1 MSDTAAV
8 LKVSLDTGAVPEAL
22 GVHVLLDTDDNGIA
36 DRELEA
42 KRNLDGM
49 RVDVSL
55 RELDVALS
63 NGDCQDLAG
72 PAGGVQGT
80 VTTTVA
86 DGLETF
92 TFAFDPALV
101 PGGMASFRWAAF
113 AQPPPNSNGGPWD
126 FLPDAANPDPN
137 APNPDDRRCGGA
149 KGGLAVR
156 MSAGVKFPDP
166 GTPPPTTPAPP
177 GPAPHPVVVLALQGG
192 QPAAGTPATL
202 DAGGTVPP
210 AGTHIVAYRWDMN
223 GDGHYDTNT
232 GTNPIA
238 HVITGA
244 ASQHVIVQAID
255 SRFNSAE
262 ATLTITPGAPAPHCE
277 SEESIGVLQIR
288 AACIRHE
295 GDNIVAD
302 PQYDGNRF
310 WPVYAVSLN
319 GAALVTRDPHATVTF
334 DTRHHQIIANG
345 RFQVRLLNGPQGDV
359 MVFESGD
366 AGFSWPFPSGA
377 GRDGGVASIITLRAA
392 HDCDEIDP
400 TSCAT
405 VPGGFPI
412 TGGVD
417 LGIDTDTREV
427 VFGVNAEITTPIT
440 VTGRIRLRAD
450 IILGSIRLDQI
461 GFGIQNATI
470 GVFTLNNLQFLY
482 EPPGMGIPSHEGD
495 LWDVAMDI
503 RLAVQPPF
511 GVAGRMRFVNGSFVY
526 ASADVRFAP
535 GIPIYAGVLL
545 NRIAGSFGLDPV
557 SFGGGLGASFATVLQ
572 INADFLWAVLRD
584 GTLALRGSGN
594 ASVYG
599 AQLASAYM
607 EYWTDGYFTFGGR
620 LGFQYPDERHPTFSV
635 FGGIDFWLEA
645 QSGGQPTRFQGDGQ
659 LTMTLYG
666 ITSSTHGFF
675 NNDWMAGCIGHA
687 VTGTYNVHTRVN
699 NMFFGCDLDDY
710 TLEPTRERRGLTPAD
725 LATASQGLQAPPAE
739 AFNVG
744 SGERAL
750 VLEVMGD
757 GGAPKLTL
765 TDPKGRVYTP
775 ANTPQKLVTDGAFRS
790 AYLPEG
796 NATLLRV
803 ERPIAGEW
811 VLTPQLGS
819 PAIAKVTSANALP
832 ALKVSARVTGSG
844 RKRFLTWK
852 ATGLGGRTIR
862 FAERGKN
869 TGNTIV
875 VTKQGSG
882 RVGFAP
888 QGGSAGVRTIE
899 AQVSSSGIPVS
910 APVVARYR
918 APGPPKP
925 GRPGRLRIKR
935 SNGNVTVRW
944 ASVKGAQGYSV
955 RVTGSDGRREV
966 YFPSARRPQIR
977 IPTVAPTTRL
987 KLRVAGWMGTTKITG
1002 RVRSTTVPARKAAK
1016 KVKAKKRAK
1025 R

>member
-1 MSDTAAV
+1 MPQRACTGSADEPQSGAISPNRFPIEGLAQRSRATFLSRGSSLVIALAVLALAPAVAGAATQSRDDPSDAPGPPSGKADLRTVAWDVGEAAAT
-8 LKVSLDTGAVPEAL
+8 LKVSLDADGSPADI
-22 GVHVLLDTDDNGIA
+22 GVHVLLDPDDNGIA
-36 DRELEA
+36 DHEILA
-42 KRNLDGM
+42 TRNVDGV
-49 RVDVSL
+49 RVDVKL
-55 RELDVALS
+55 RDLDRTLS
-63 NGDCQDLAG
+63 NADCQDLNGKDSGAG
-72 PAGGVQGT
+72 GT
-80 VTTTVA
+80 VTPTVD

-92 TFAFDPALV
+92 TFSFDPTVV
-101 PGGMASFRWAAF
+101 PGGLASFRWAVFGQA
-113 AQPPPNSNGGPWD
+113 PPDGALGGPWD
-126 FLPDAANPDPN
+126 LLPDAANPDPN
-137 APNPDDRRCGGA
+137 APNPDDRRCDSG
-149 KGGLAVR
+149 KSGLAVR

-166 GTPPPTTPAPP
+166 AAEPPATP
-177 GPAPHPVVVLALQGG
+177 GPAPHPVVVLAVQGG
-192 QPAAGTPATL
+192 QPQAGRPATL
-202 DAGGTVPP
+202 DANGTIAA
-210 AGTHIVAYRWDMN
+210 AGTHIVAYQWDMN
-223 GDGHYDTNT
+223 GDGHFDTNT

-238 HVITGA
+238 HLITG
-244 ASQHVIVQAID
+244 SHPQHVVVQAID
-255 SRFNSAE
+255 SNFNAGT
-262 ATLTITPGAPAPHCE
+262 AAVTLTPGAPPANCQA
-277 SEESIGVLQIR
+277 EESIGVLQIR

-295 GDNIVAD
+295 GDMIVAD

-359 MVFESGD
+359 MVYESGD
-366 AGFSWPFPSGA
+366 GGFTWPFPAGA
-377 GRDGGVASIITLRAA
+377 GRDGGVASMITLRAA

-461 GFGIQNATI
+461 GFGVRNATI
-470 GVFTLNNLQFLY
+470 GVFTLDNLQFLY
-482 EPPGMGIPSHEGD
+482 EPPGMGIPAHEGD
-495 LWDVAMDI
+495 LWDTAMAI

-511 GVAGRMRFVNGSFVY
+511 GVAGRMRFVNGNFVF

-620 LGFQYPDERHPTFSV
+620 IGFQYPDERHPTFSA

-645 QSGGQPTRFQGDGQ
+645 QSGGQPNRFQGDGQ
-659 LTMTLYG
+659 LTMTVYG

-687 VTGTYNVHTRVN
+687 LTGTYNVHTRVN
-699 NMFFGCDLDDY
+699 NMFIGCDLDDY
-710 TLEPTRERRGLTPAD
+710 TLTPTRERRGLTPAD
-725 LATASQGLQAPPAE
+725 LATASQAPSAE
-739 AFNVG
+739 AFTVG
-744 SGERAL
+744 AGERAL

-775 ANTPQKLVTDGAFRS
+775 ANTPQKLVADGAFRS

-803 ERPIAGEW
+803 ERPLAGEW
-811 VLTPQLGS
+811 VLTPQPGS
-819 PAIAKVTSANALP
+819 PAIAKVTSATALP
-832 ALKVSARVTGSG
+832 PLKVAARVTGRG
-844 RKRFLTWK
+844 RKRILTWS
-852 ATGLGGRTIR
+852 TRGLGGRTIR

-875 VTKQGSG
+875 VTKKASG

-899 AQVSSSGIPVS
+899 AQVSADGIPVS
-910 APVVARYR
+910 NPVVARYR
-918 APGPPKP
+918 
-925 GRPGRLRIKR
+925 
-935 SNGNVTVRW
+935 
-944 ASVKGAQGYSV
+944 
-955 RVTGSDGRREV
+955 
-966 YFPSARRPQIR
+966 
-977 IPTVAPTTRL
+977 
-987 KLRVAGWMGTTKITG
+987 
-1002 RVRSTTVPARKAAK
+1002 
-1016 KVKAKKRAK
+1016 
-1025 R
+1025 